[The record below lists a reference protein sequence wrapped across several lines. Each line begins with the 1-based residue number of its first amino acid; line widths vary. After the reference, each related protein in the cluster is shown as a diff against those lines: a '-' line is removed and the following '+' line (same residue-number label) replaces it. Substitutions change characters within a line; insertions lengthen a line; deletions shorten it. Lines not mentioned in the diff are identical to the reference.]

1 VHVHT
6 SHQSYRC
13 PPFTLRPW
21 QWTQMHYDVVH
32 NTFVAIAQDVN
43 FYMGW
48 KQLHTLPLTTFH
60 FSHWG
65 VDIVITKDGIRTL
78 ANIVIANP
86 TWMDLLT
93 WSYTTRGFTTS
104 KGSQTKERNY
114 CNWHPTNHFLPLAIE
129 VFGCLDKQADI
140 FLHDCANAM
149 WNFKR
154 LEGPPF
160 FLSWLLLSVKQS
172 QLHYKGCKH
181 PSS

>member
-1 VHVHT
+1 MHVHT
-6 SHQSYRC
+6 SHQSYKC
-13 PPFTLRPW
+13 PPFTLHPW
-21 QWTQMHYDVVH
+21 QWTHMHYDVVH
-32 NTFVAIAQDVN
+32 NTFVAIAQDAN
-43 FYMGW
+43 FHMGW

-60 FSHWG
+60 FSHWE

-104 KGSQTKERNY
+104 KGTQTKERNY
-114 CNWHPTNHFLPLAIE
+114 CDWHPTYHFLLLAIE
-129 VFGCLDKQADI
+129 ALDVWTNKLISSYMTVPMPCGISKGQKA
-140 FLHDCANAM
+140 L
-149 WNFKR
+149 
-154 LEGPPF
+154 LF
-160 FLSWLLLSVKQS
+160 FLSWLLFYVKQS

>member
-1 VHVHT
+1 MHVHT

-32 NTFVAIAQDVN
+32 NTFVAIAQDAN
-43 FYMGW
+43 FHMGW

-60 FSHWG
+60 FFHWR

-93 WSYTTRGFTTS
+93 
-104 KGSQTKERNY
+104 
-114 CNWHPTNHFLPLAIE
+114 
-129 VFGCLDKQADI
+129 
-140 FLHDCANAM
+140 
-149 WNFKR
+149 
-154 LEGPPF
+154 
-160 FLSWLLLSVKQS
+160 
-172 QLHYKGCKH
+172 
-181 PSS
+181 